1 MEEKKKDLLRKLTII
16 SIPFVFVA
24 IPSVVIIVGMLS
36 PHAAEPREGAGP
48 LPPGRNHSLSML
60 STMTGGQMILSC
72 RAAFSGNWEYF
83 HYFILDPYKPQQAF
97 FQPQA
102 DPYVIFCKWGY
113 MGNFLQDVVV
123 FNSCATWAPDCRVD
137 NGGCRYL
144 FQDGHMFLVTGK
156 HGGGGPAPKA
166 KVAAETLGPVAA
178 PGPGQGPTAA
188 PGPGRG
194 PAPPPAA
201 PPPELE
207 LPPDAPRQVREKKL
221 VGDVVLRE
229 CQHVLGLFPTMCR
242 KKPHRHEYV
251 GKIIGRWRWWF
262 NY

>member
-1 MEEKKKDLLRKLTII
+1 MEEKKKDLLRRLTII

-36 PHAAEPREGAGP
+36 PHATAPGTGSAP
-48 LPPGRNHSLSML
+48 APPGKNHSVSML

-83 HYFILDPYKPQQAF
+83 HYFILDPYKLRQAF

-113 MGNFLQDVVV
+113 MGNFLQNVVV
-123 FNSCATWAPDCRVD
+123 FNSSAGYAPLCRVE

-144 FQDGHMFLVTGK
+144 FQDGHMYLVTGK
-156 HGGGGPAPKA
+156 HKGAGAPAP
-166 KVAAETLGPVAA
+166 A
-178 PGPGQGPTAA
+178 PAG
-188 PGPGRG
+188 
-194 PAPPPAA
+194 
-201 PPPELE
+201 
-207 LPPDAPRQVREKKL
+207 PRQRREKTL
-221 VGDVVLRE
+221 VGDLVLRE
-229 CQHVLGLFPTMCR
+229 CRHVMGVFPTMCWY
-242 KKPHRHEYV
+242 KPHGHEYV
-251 GKIIGRWRWWF
+251 GKIIGRWKWWF

>member
-36 PHAAEPREGAGP
+36 PHAEPVDGSTPVPA
-48 LPPGRNHSLSML
+48 GRNHSLSML

-102 DPYVIFCKWGY
+102 DPFVIFCKWGY

-123 FNSCATWAPDCRVD
+123 FNSSAAWAPHCRVE

-156 HGGGGPAPKA
+156 HRD
-166 KVAAETLGPVAA
+166 GPVPPATVSSSALDDAGAPA
-178 PGPGQGPTAA
+178 PGPGQGPATATASSPPPVALA
-188 PGPGRG
+188 PA
-194 PAPPPAA
+194 PAPP
-201 PPPELE
+201 
-207 LPPDAPRQVREKKL
+207 RQQREKTL
-221 VGDVVLRE
+221 IGDVLLRE
-229 CQHVLGLFPTMCR
+229 CRHVLGLFPTMCR
-242 KKPHRHEYV
+242 KKQHHHAYV
-251 GKIIGRWRWWF
+251 GKIIGQWQWWF

>member
-1 MEEKKKDLLRKLTII
+1 MEEKKKDLLRKLTIV

-166 KVAAETLGPVAA
+166 KVAAETLGPGAA
-178 PGPGQGPTAA
+178 PGPWQGQA
-188 PGPGRG
+188 
-194 PAPPPAA
+194 PAPAPAA
-201 PPPELE
+201 PPPD
-207 LPPDAPRQVREKKL
+207 LPLDALPALPQVREKKL

-242 KKPHRHEYV
+242 KKSHRHEYV